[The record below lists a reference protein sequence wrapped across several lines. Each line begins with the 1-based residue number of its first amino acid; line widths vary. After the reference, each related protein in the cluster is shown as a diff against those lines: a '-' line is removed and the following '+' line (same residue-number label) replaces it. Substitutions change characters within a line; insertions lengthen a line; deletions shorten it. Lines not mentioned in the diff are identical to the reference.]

1 MYAILVALRDA
12 LALISGVASCKIGL
26 EANMSPVDYPM
37 VRVVPVRV
45 TPGKPYDYRNI
56 ETRIFFGA
64 NISASE
70 GLELVYST
78 LITLEEEIIKVVKA
92 QGGRYIETITD
103 EDRID
108 TYKLMVVRLEIRA
121 ARPTVV

>member
-37 VRVVPVRV
+37 IRVVPIRV
-45 TPGKPYDYRNI
+45 TPGKPYDNRTI

-78 LITLEEEIIKVVKA
+78 LVTLEEEIIKVVKS
-92 QGGRYIETITD
+92 QGGKYIETITD
-103 EDRID
+103 EDRLD
-108 TYKLMVVRLEIRA
+108 TYKLMVVRLEISA